1 MKRLILYFLAFACT
15 CMLNS
20 CIMHTHS
27 RLADYGR
34 EYEGVI
40 LPMDKVLPAWSKDGE
55 YYVQGIRT
63 TFERRD
69 ADLYSLLWLTPS
81 GLYKAKSGAESDKA
95 YVRRSPGRRRSF
107 TAAPLPGT
115 GSIPEQSADTV
126 WIDAPMRFTDDEP
139 IYSRIDELPTAAQP
153 AESMMVTAT
162 RFTGHAP
169 HDTPEGIVY
178 LTSEARLTTD
188 AIWAYPLAGAAFVA
202 VDIPLS
208 VVSILF
214 VPFIEI
220 TGNLGLSWFE

>member
-1 MKRLILYFLAFACT
+1 MKRRILCFLAFCSI
-15 CMLNS
+15 CLLNS
-20 CIMHTHS
+20 CLMNVHT
-27 RLADYGR
+27 RIADYGR
-34 EYEGVI
+34 EYDGVI
-40 LPMDKVLPAWSKDGE
+40 LPMDTELPAWRTDDE

-63 TFERRD
+63 TFVRRD
-69 ADLYSLLWLTPS
+69 ADLYSILWPTPS
-81 GLYKAKSGAESDKA
+81 GLYKAKSGAEADKA
-95 YVRRSPGRRRSF
+95 YVQWSPRRRCSF
-107 TAAPLPGT
+107 TAVPLPSS
-115 GSIPEQSADTV
+115 GSVPEQSADSV
-126 WIDAPMRFTDDEP
+126 WIDAPMRFTDDVP
-139 IYSRIDELPTAAQP
+139 IYSRIDELPATAQP

>member
-1 MKRLILYFLAFACT
+1 MKRLMLYFLTFSCT
-15 CMLNS
+15 CLLNS
-20 CIMHTHS
+20 CLMNMHS

-40 LPMDKVLPAWSKDGE
+40 LPMDAELPAWRKDDA

-63 TFERRD
+63 TFERCD
-69 ADLYSLLWLTPS
+69 TDLYSLLWITPS
-81 GLYKAKSGAESDKA
+81 GQYKAKSGAEADKA
-95 YVRRSPGRRRSF
+95 YVRWSPGRRCTF

-115 GSIPEQSADTV
+115 GSVPEQSADTV

-162 RFTGHAP
+162 RFTGLDP

-188 AIWAYPLAGAAFVA
+188 AIWAYPLAGAVFVA

-220 TGNLGLSWFE
+220 TGNLDLSWFE

>member
-1 MKRLILYFLAFACT
+1 
-15 CMLNS
+15 
-20 CIMHTHS
+20 MHTHS

-69 ADLYSLLWLTPS
+69 ADLCSLLWITPS
-81 GLYKAKSGAESDKA
+81 GQYKARSGAETDIA
-95 YVRRSPGRRRSF
+95 YVRWSPGRRHSF

-115 GSIPEQSADTV
+115 GSVPEQSADSV
-126 WIDAPMRFTDDEP
+126 WIDEPFRFSVDEP
-139 IYSRIDELPTAAQP
+139 VYRRIDELPAAALP
-153 AESMMVTAT
+153 VESMMVSAT

-178 LTSEARLTTD
+178 LTSEARLTSD
-188 AIWAYPLAGAAFVA
+188 AIWAYPMAGAAFVL
-202 VDIPLS
+202 VDIPIS

>member
-1 MKRLILYFLAFACT
+1 MKRRILCFLAFCSI
-15 CMLNS
+15 CLLNS
-20 CIMHTHS
+20 CLMNVHT
-27 RLADYGR
+27 RIADYGR
-34 EYEGVI
+34 EYDGVI
-40 LPMDKVLPAWSKDGE
+40 LPMDTELPAWRTDDE

-63 TFERRD
+63 TFVRRD
-69 ADLYSLLWLTPS
+69 ADLYSILWPTPS
-81 GLYKAKSGAESDKA
+81 GLYKAKSGAAADKA
-95 YVRRSPGRRRSF
+95 YVRWSPRRRCSF
-107 TAAPLPGT
+107 TAVPLPSS
-115 GSIPEQSADTV
+115 GSVPEQSADSV
-126 WIDAPMRFTDDEP
+126 WIDAPMRFTDDVP
-139 IYSRIDELPTAAQP
+139 IYSRIDELPATAQP

-208 VVSILF
+208 VVSIIF

-220 TGNLGLSWFE
+220 TGNIGLSWFE

>member
-1 MKRLILYFLAFACT
+1 MKRLMLYFLAFACT
-15 CMLNS
+15 CMLSS

-69 ADLYSLLWLTPS
+69 ADLCSLLWITPS
-81 GLYKAKSGAESDKA
+81 GQYKARSGAETDIA
-95 YVRRSPGRRRSF
+95 YVRWSPGRRHSF
-107 TAAPLPGT
+107 SAAPLPGT
-115 GSIPEQSADTV
+115 GSVPEQRADTI
-126 WIDAPMRFTDDEP
+126 WINAPYLFSDDEP
-139 IYSRIDELPTAAQP
+139 VYSRIDKLPTAALP
-153 AESMMVTAT
+153 AESMMVSAT

-178 LTSEARLTTD
+178 LTSEARLTSD
-188 AIWAYPLAGAAFVA
+188 AIWAYPMAGAAFVL
-202 VDIPLS
+202 VDVPIS

>member
-1 MKRLILYFLAFACT
+1 MKRLILYLLAIC
-15 CMLNS
+15 CSSLLNS
-20 CIMHTHS
+20 CIMNVHS

-69 ADLYSLLWLTPS
+69 ADLCSLLWITPS
-81 GLYKAKSGAESDKA
+81 GQYKARSGAETDIA
-95 YVRRSPGRRRSF
+95 YVRWRPCRRHTF
-107 TAAPLPGT
+107 TAAPIPGT
-115 GSIPEQSADTV
+115 DSVPEQRADTV

>member
-1 MKRLILYFLAFACT
+1 
-15 CMLNS
+15 
-20 CIMHTHS
+20 
-27 RLADYGR
+27 
-34 EYEGVI
+34 
-40 LPMDKVLPAWSKDGE
+40 MDKVLPAWSKDGE

-69 ADLYSLLWLTPS
+69 ADLCSLLWVTPS
-81 GLYKAKSGAESDKA
+81 GQYKARSGAETDIA
-95 YVRRSPGRRRSF
+95 YVRWRPGRRHAF

-115 GSIPEQSADTV
+115 GSVPELSADSV
-126 WIDAPMRFTDDEP
+126 WIDAPCRFYDDEP
-139 IYSRIDELPTAAQP
+139 VYRRIDELPAAALP
-153 AESMMVTAT
+153 AESMMVSAT

-178 LTSEARLTTD
+178 LTSEARLTSD
-188 AIWAYPLAGAAFVA
+188 AIWAYPMAGAAFVL
-202 VDIPLS
+202 VDVPIS

>member
-1 MKRLILYFLAFACT
+1 
-15 CMLNS
+15 
-20 CIMHTHS
+20 
-27 RLADYGR
+27 
-34 EYEGVI
+34 
-40 LPMDKVLPAWSKDGE
+40 MDKELPAWSKDGE

-69 ADLYSLLWLTPS
+69 ADLCSLLWITPS
-81 GLYKAKSGAESDKA
+81 GQYKARSGAETDIA
-95 YVRRSPGRRRSF
+95 YVRWSPGRRDSF

-115 GSIPEQSADTV
+115 GSVPEQSADSV
-126 WIDAPMRFTDDEP
+126 WIDAPWRFSDDEP
-139 IYSRIDELPTAAQP
+139 VYSRIDELPTAALS
-153 AESMMVTAT
+153 AESMMVSAT

-178 LTSEARLTTD
+178 LTSEARLTSD
-188 AIWAYPLAGAAFVA
+188 AIWAYPMAGAAFVL
-202 VDIPLS
+202 VDVPIS

>member
-1 MKRLILYFLAFACT
+1 MNRLMLYFLAFCST
-15 CMLNS
+15 CLLNS
-20 CIMHTHS
+20 CLMNVHS
-27 RLADYGR
+27 HIADYGR

-40 LPMDKVLPAWSKDGE
+40 LPMDAELPAWRKDDA

-69 ADLYSLLWLTPS
+69 TDLYSLLWLTPS
-81 GLYKAKSGAESDKA
+81 GQYKARSGAETDIA
-95 YVRRSPGRRRSF
+95 YVRWSPGSRHSF

-115 GSIPEQSADTV
+115 GSVPEQRADTI
-126 WIDAPMRFTDDEP
+126 WINAPYLFSDNEP
-139 IYSRIDELPTAAQP
+139 VYSCIDELPAAALP
-153 AESMMVTAT
+153 AESMMVSAT

-169 HDTPEGIVY
+169 HDTPKGIVY
-178 LTSEARLTTD
+178 LTSEARLTSD
-188 AIWAYPLAGAAFVA
+188 AIWAYPMAGAAFVL
-202 VDIPLS
+202 VDVPIS

>member
-1 MKRLILYFLAFACT
+1 MKRRILCFLAFCSI
-15 CMLNS
+15 CLLNS
-20 CIMHTHS
+20 CLMNVHT
-27 RLADYGR
+27 RIADYGR
-34 EYEGVI
+34 EYDGVI
-40 LPMDKVLPAWSKDGE
+40 LPMDTELPAWRTDDE

-63 TFERRD
+63 TFVRRD
-69 ADLYSLLWLTPS
+69 ADLYSILWSTPS

-95 YVRRSPGRRRSF
+95 YVRWSPRRRCSF

-115 GSIPEQSADTV
+115 GIVPEQSADSV
-126 WIDAPMRFTDDEP
+126 WIDAPMRFTDDVP
-139 IYSRIDELPTAAQP
+139 IYSRIDELPATAQP

-162 RFTGHAP
+162 RFTGLAP

-188 AIWAYPLAGAAFVA
+188 AIWAYPLAGAAFVV

-208 VVSILF
+208 VVSIIF

>member
-1 MKRLILYFLAFACT
+1 MKRRILCFLAFCSI
-15 CMLNS
+15 CLLNS
-20 CIMHTHS
+20 CLMNVHT
-27 RLADYGR
+27 RIADYGR
-34 EYEGVI
+34 EYDGVI
-40 LPMDKVLPAWSKDGE
+40 LPMDTELPAWRTDDE

-63 TFERRD
+63 TFVHRD
-69 ADLYSLLWLTPS
+69 ADLYSILWPTPS
-81 GLYKAKSGAESDKA
+81 GLYKAKSGAETDMA
-95 YVRRSPGRRRSF
+95 YVRWCPGRRCAF
-107 TAAPLPGT
+107 TAVPLPCT
-115 GSIPEQSADTV
+115 GSIPEQSADSV
-126 WIDAPMRFTDDEP
+126 WIDAPMRFTDDVP
-139 IYSRIDELPTAAQP
+139 IYSRIDELPATAQP

-208 VVSILF
+208 VVSIIF

>member
-1 MKRLILYFLAFACT
+1 
-15 CMLNS
+15 
-20 CIMHTHS
+20 
-27 RLADYGR
+27 
-34 EYEGVI
+34 
-40 LPMDKVLPAWSKDGE
+40 
-55 YYVQGIRT
+55 
-63 TFERRD
+63 
-69 ADLYSLLWLTPS
+69 
-81 GLYKAKSGAESDKA
+81 
-95 YVRRSPGRRRSF
+95 
-107 TAAPLPGT
+107 
-115 GSIPEQSADTV
+115 
-126 WIDAPMRFTDDEP
+126 MRFTDDVP

-208 VVSILF
+208 VVSIIF